1 MASAI
6 VLVLTLAARL
16 LAPPSIV
23 PRVNVRWS
31 DNVTEADRLRLE
43 TDLRLLAGEQREGTT
58 WAYDLGDP
66 SWRGVRR
73 LIAEPA
79 VADTHYLNRRFG
91 LVSRDAPKGT
101 TQLSAGPLSRWRDSA
116 VAGWTVRLSLA
127 LLVVSTAWLAVN
139 GRTTRVPP
147 RPPA

>member
-1 MASAI
+1 M
-6 VLVLTLAARL
+6 VFVLTLTVRL

-23 PRVNVRWS
+23 PRINVRWS
-31 DNVTEADRLRLE
+31 DNVTEADRVRLE

-58 WAYDLGDP
+58 WTYDLGDP

-73 LIAEPA
+73 LIAEPT

-91 LVSRDAPKGT
+91 LVSRDAPEGT
-101 TQLSAGPLSRWRDSA
+101 TRLSAGALSRWRDSA
-116 VAGWTVRLSLA
+116 IAGWTLRLSLA
-127 LLVVSTAWLAVN
+127 LFVVSTAWLAIN
-139 GRTTRVPP
+139 GRTTGIPP